1 MSKIQEKIKVQM
13 DVLQKMMENNN
24 HLDKEKQHLV
34 EHQISR
40 CGLYIG
46 NMSHEDRDYFS
57 SVKYAFQEKLKW
69 DV

>member
-1 MSKIQEKIKVQM
+1 MNKIQEKIKDQL

-40 CGLYIG
+40 CALYIG
-46 NMSHEDRDYFS
+46 NMRQEDRDYFN
-57 SVKYAFQEKLKW
+57 SVKYAFQEKLSW